1 MTTTST
7 GRRPR
12 KLGAAQLR
20 SLLKPAALAAAA
32 VLLAACSSTTAPSGG
47 SAAAGPSVEPV
58 NAGSADQA
66 AVAATIKKAFLT
78 DVPTTQLD
86 PVVVNAMA
94 VAATPLTAEQ
104 NTLLATCL
112 QKAVCETGRGSLT
125 IAFPNDNVNTWRS
138 TFRAELTAQAIAS
151 PQIKKIVY
159 NNAADVATEIAN
171 MKSLIAQRVDIIVMD
186 TIYASAILPTVKEA
200 KAAGITV
207 IEAQAP
213 IPDELAAEVDSTIA
227 PDLCQLYTDAAK
239 QVAATGGSG
248 SSYAIYTGIAGGSTA
263 AVWQPCFRQ
272 TMKAAGW
279 TEATE
284 GFTQW
289 SPQVEKQAA
298 NALLASGKKPDAII
312 YDASPEE
319 FLKPYISDKSKPP
332 VVMSDVVYQSW
343 LTTYKDG
350 VDAGIKPSGIVSNS
364 QVWYG
369 RLGVTAG
376 VMVKAGQPVA
386 KKIVPPGPS
395 VSVDDVLS
403 RNDPSL
409 PEAAP
414 VPTLLTPEQ
423 MKLALS
429 VS

>member
-1 MTTTST
+1 MIMTTMSA
-7 GRRPR
+7 GRTRPR
-12 KLGAAQLR
+12 TFG
-20 SLLKPAALAAAA
+20 SILKPAALGVAA
-32 VLLAACSSTTAPSGG
+32 VLLAACSSTTAPSSSSGG
-47 SAAAGPSVEPV
+47 GGPSVEPV
-58 NAGSADQA
+58 TTTSVDQA
-66 AVAATIKKAFLT
+66 ALTATIKKAFLT
-78 DVPTTQLD
+78 DVPVDSLD
-86 PVVVNAMA
+86 PVVKNAMA
-94 VAATPLTAEQ
+94 VASTPLTAEQ
-104 NTLLATCL
+104 NTLLETCL
-112 QKAVCETGRGSLT
+112 RKSVCETGRGSLT

-151 PQIKKIVY
+151 PQIAKIVY

-171 MKSLIAQRVDIIVMD
+171 LKSLIAQRVDIIVMN

-213 IPDELAAEVDSTIA
+213 IPDELAAVVDSTIA

-239 QVAATGGSG
+239 QVAATGGSD
-248 SSYAIYTGIAGGSTA
+248 STYAIYTGIAGGSTA

-272 TMKAAGW
+272 TMKEAGW
-279 TEATE
+279 SEAVE

-289 SPQVEKQAA
+289 SPQGEKQAA

-319 FLKPYISDKSKPP
+319 FLKPYIQDRSTPP
-332 VVMSDVVYQSW
+332 TVMSDIVYQSW
-343 LTTYKDG
+343 LNTYQDA
-350 VDAGIKPSGIVSNS
+350 VEAGIKPKGIISNS

-386 KKIVPPGPS
+386 KKIVPTAPS
-395 VSVDDVLS
+395 VSVDEVLD
-403 RNDPSL
+403 RNDASL
-409 PEAAP
+409 PAAAP
-414 VPTLLTPEQ
+414 VQTLLTADQ